1 MVIVAA
7 GLACVLSGCRG
18 ERNGR
23 PPGRREIGQLGRAIA
38 AAPARTTQVVTVAPP
53 VAHMSA
59 DTGGGRCGAWI
70 PNRGGHSLAGCRATR
85 WLLTAAGR
93 FAEAY
98 VRYQT
103 AQLTGSVKADL
114 RATSTAAFAGFLLS
128 QPVSVPP
135 GQHIARERV
144 TRVILTSGSKVNASW
159 VAQNPPSGQPQSGT
173 VQITLTRAHGRWLVA
188 AAKPLL

>member
-7 GLACVLSGCRG
+7 GLVCVLSGCRG
-18 ERNGR
+18 ERTGR

-53 VAHMSA
+53 VAHTDA
-59 DTGGGRCGAWI
+59 DTGGGRCGGGT

-85 WLLTAAGR
+85 SLLTAAGR

-103 AQLTGSVKADL
+103 GQLTGSVKADL
-114 RATSTAAFAGFLLS
+114 WATSTAAFAGFLLS

-159 VAQNPPSGQPQSGT
+159 VARNPPSGQPQSGT